1 MGAFLVGLHE
11 HLLQRRTD
19 HRLVCTADAAQHVAH
34 EVDPAALPAGG
45 EHLPIAAFRLSRKV
59 SQDAVYPCFLDN
71 RVERLLRQSVGLQ
84 EGREV
89 RPLKQ
94 LRNTQVHSVPSWRGL
109 TVTIAVVVGFALI
122 AALVGSALM
131 C

>member
-45 EHLPIAAFRLSRKV
+45 
-59 SQDAVYPCFLDN
+59 VYPCFLDN

-89 RPLKQ
+89 RPFKQ